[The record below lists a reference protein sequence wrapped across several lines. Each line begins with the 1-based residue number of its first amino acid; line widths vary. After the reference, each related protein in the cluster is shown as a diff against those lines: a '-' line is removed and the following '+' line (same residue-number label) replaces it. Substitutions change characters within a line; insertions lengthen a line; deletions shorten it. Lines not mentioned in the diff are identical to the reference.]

1 MNVGE
6 EQAILPTK
14 NYKWKASEFNEY
26 EFSFT
31 FTSQITYTH
40 QTKSKKNN

>member
-1 MNVGE
+1 MEVRE
-6 EQAILPTK
+6 KQAILPIK
-14 NYKWKASEFNEY
+14 NYKWKASEFNGY

-40 QTKSKKNN
+40 